1 MAKLII
7 VRHHESE
14 WNHLG
19 LWTGLRDR
27 HLTEYG
33 FKKST
38 EMGGLLKGI
47 KIDHAFASMKVR
59 TIETLSCIL
68 ESLGLYKVP
77 TEHTDALDERD
88 YGDYTGKSKWDMQKL
103 VGDEIWNNIRREW
116 DYPVPN
122 GETLKDVYN
131 RAVPFYLKNIVPH
144 LSAGENVIVS
154 SHGNVIRALI
164 KYIESIPDS
173 EIKNMEMLFGGILI
187 YEVNTEGKMIS
198 KEERK
203 VESKVNA

>member
-1 MAKLII
+1 
-7 VRHHESE
+7 
-14 WNHLG
+14 
-19 LWTGLRDR
+19 
-27 HLTEYG
+27 
-33 FKKST
+33 
-38 EMGGLLKGI
+38 MGQLLKDI

-59 TIETLSCIL
+59 SIETLSCIL
-68 ESLGLYKVP
+68 ESLNLYKVP

-103 VGDEIWNNIRREW
+103 VGEETWNKIRREW

-144 LSAGENVIVS
+144 LNAGENVLVS
-154 SHGNVIRALI
+154 SHGNAIRALV
-164 KYIESIPDS
+164 KYIESIPDV
-173 EIKNMEMLFGGILI
+173 EIKNVEMLFGGVLI
-187 YEVNTEGKMIS
+187 YEVNFEGKMVS
-198 KEERK
+198 KEIRK